1 MQRQRKARK
10 RKSARHIAAYHKG
23 ITSTVIRLAIEA
35 LQQPRLIGG
44 RRWGCTTIAETV
56 ARLSNGRAKQFSIR
70 DWSNGRQRAPSW
82 FVVVLKGELEK
93 QIRHRQEILAK
104 LAEYQPQDR
113 GERSR
118 KQAVLAR
125 EQMLAGI
132 GAIGKRRRARE
143 EALRRAEADARAA
156 LGQPQNITSAG
167 PITETTGE
175 KNADI
180 KAAWKNCSS

>member
-44 RRWGCTTIAETV
+44 RRWGCTSIAETV

-82 FVVVLKGELEK
+82 FVAVLKGELEQ
-93 QIRHRQEILAK
+93 QIKHRQELLAQ
-104 LAEYQPQDR
+104 LAQYKPQDR

-125 EQMLAGI
+125 QQMMAGI
-132 GAIGKRRRARE
+132 GAIGKRWKARQ
-143 EALRRAEADARAA
+143 EALERAEDPRAA
-156 LGQPQNITSAG
+156 KRIGEVTAG
-167 PITETTGE
+167 RYQAIR
-175 KNADI
+175 KQ
-180 KAAWKNCSS
+180 

>member
-1 MQRQRKARK
+1 MQSQRKTRK

-82 FVVVLKGELEK
+82 FVAVLKGELEK
-93 QIRHRQEILAK
+93 QIRHRQDILEQ
-104 LAEYQPQDR
+104 LARYQPQDR
-113 GERSR
+113 DAWRA
-118 KQAVLAR
+118 KMAAKAR
-125 EQMLAGI
+125 AEMLAGI
-132 GAIGKRRRARE
+132 GAIGQRMVRQRKEAEEREKELRAIWAARDRE
-143 EALRRAEADARAA
+143 TLSP
-156 LGQPQNITSAG
+156 GSKPPGNG
-167 PITETTGE
+167 PEKTTQ
-175 KNADI
+175 
-180 KAAWKNCSS
+180 